1 MSAEGYLNVLFDRV
15 QNITKSNISV
25 VFVCSSIIRRSPCVY
40 VLLSLY
46 VFMLSGMSWA
56 PDRWAIS
63 DSFFAVLRTC
73 ALSAAN
79 TWTQS
84 VLLATFTRRVV
95 NSR

>member
-1 MSAEGYLNVLFDRV
+1 MSSEAYLNVLFDRV

-25 VFVCSSIIRRSPCVY
+25 MFVCSSIIRQSPCVY
-40 VLLSLY
+40 MLSSLC

-56 PDRWAIS
+56 PDRWGIS
-63 DSFFAVLRTC
+63 DSFFAVLRTRV
-73 ALSAAN
+73 LSAAN

-84 VLLATFTRRVV
+84 VLLATFTRRLV